1 VEIYDSEKEKHF
13 KTKSNKTPENK
24 KLQIWKSCIF

>member
-1 VEIYDSEKEKHF
+1 MTKLLVEIYDSEKEKHF

-24 KLQIWKSCIF
+24 KLQI